1 MVVTTNSHRFGDE
14 TLSKNEQNLELK
26 ADDPASASEGLK
38 VEIVAISGPVSFDS
52 GNDHISNLNLLI
64 KIYSKKKYSLISS
77 SNLIISKTLHLSR
90 LITKLQ
96 I

>member
-1 MVVTTNSHRFGDE
+1 MMIAANSHLSGIE
-14 TLSKNEQNLELK
+14 TLSKNDKNLELK
-26 ADDPASASEGLK
+26 TNDSTSTSEGLK

-52 GNDHISNLNLLI
+52 ENDHISNLNLQI
-64 KIYSKKKYSLISS
+64 KEYSKKKYSLISH
-77 SNLIISKTLHLSR
+77 SNLLISKALHLSP